1 VVAEHP
7 FYAVTDGDGRF
18 ALPGLPPGRY
28 TVRVW
33 QERLGAISREII
45 VGDQD
50 PTTITLEMT
59 AR

>member
-1 VVAEHP
+1 M
-7 FYAVTDGDGRF
+7 T
-18 ALPGLPPGRY
+18 GLPPGRY

-33 QERLGAISREII
+33 HERLGTVSREII

-50 PTTITLEMT
+50 PTTVTVEMT